1 MPPAEALSSKSRAGR
16 HPLKRLLPLVHEHWL
31 AFWGGMAL
39 ICIGRVFEAGVPLMV
54 RLSINRI
61 TAHDARLLAP
71 VLAILGLAVL
81 RYLSVA
87 WGRKFVRQVGVTV
100 TYAMRE
106 RLYWHFELQGPRF
119 FARFPTGDLMARA
132 INDLNLVRQMIGVG
146 SRTVIVL
153 GFSGLIAFVFML
165 GLSLK
170 LTLWLLPV
178 MPFIA
183 AAGFLISTQLYRQ
196 SIRVQEGFSTLSEFV
211 QENLNGIRTI
221 QTHAQEDREIDRFKV
236 ISGTYAD
243 NYFRLMVLNASLGAW
258 MTALTGV
265 STLIIVGYGG
275 WLVIHGQLSI
285 GTFSA
290 FILYLGMVVAPIQN
304 AGQMVTMFQRGAS
317 GAARL
322 FEVLDWQPEIRDAPD
337 AAPLDSIGGEITI
350 RHLSYSYPRRAAA
363 RDLGRNDQ
371 EKGWVAL
378 DDISL
383 TIRRGEMIAI
393 LGRVGAGKSTLLKLV
408 VRLLDPP
415 PGTVFLDGRDVR
427 LLPLSQVRGQI
438 AMVPQEPFL
447 FADELGSNISYD
459 NPVREQ
465 AEVWSA
471 AEAADL
477 EATIQR
483 FPDQLATLVG
493 ERGVTLS
500 GGQKQR
506 ASLARGLIRDTPVLL
521 LDDCFSSVDTETEE
535 HILSRLKSLRGGRT
549 TLLVSHRVSTARHAD
564 RILVLD
570 GGRIGELGTH
580 AELMAKNGTYAN
592 FARVQ
597 GRREAFE
604 EMQRSAHAEA
614 AN

>member
-1 MPPAEALSSKSRAGR
+1 MAPAEIRVAKTRKGM
-16 HPLKRLLPLVHEHWL
+16 HPLRRLLPLVHEHWL

-39 ICIGRVFEAGVPLMV
+39 ICLGRFFEAGVPLMV

-61 TAHDARLLAP
+61 TSHDARLIEP
-71 VLAILGLAVL
+71 VAAILMLAVL
-81 RYLSVA
+81 RYFTVA
-87 WGRKFVRQVGVTV
+87 WGRKFVRQVGVVV
-100 TYAMRE
+100 TYALRE

-132 INDLNLVRQMIGVG
+132 INDLNLVRQMIGVA

-153 GFSGLIAFVFML
+153 GFSGLIAFVFMVA
-165 GLSLK
+165 LSPR

-183 AAGFLISTQLYRQ
+183 GAGFLISTQLYRQ
-196 SIRVQEGFSTLSEFV
+196 SLRVQEGFSTLSEFV

-221 QTHAQEDREIDRFKV
+221 QTHAQEDREIDRFRQ

-243 NYFRLMVLNASLGAW
+243 NYFRLMWLNASLGGW

-275 WLVIHGQLSI
+275 WLVLHSQLSI

-290 FILYLGMVVAPIQN
+290 FILYLGMVVAPIQQS
-304 AGQMVTMFQRGAS
+304 GQMVTMFQRGSS

-322 FEVLDWQPEIRDAPD
+322 FEVLDWQPEIRDAPE
-337 AAPLDSIGGEITI
+337 AAPLDRIGGEITI
-350 RHLSYSYPRRAAA
+350 NHLSYSYPRRAVA
-363 RDLGRNDQ
+363 RDLGRADTDV
-371 EKGWVAL
+371 GWTAL

-393 LGRVGAGKSTLLKLV
+393 LGRVGAGKSTLLKSI

-427 LLPLSQVRGQI
+427 LLPLTQVRGEV

-447 FADELGSNISYD
+447 FADELGSNIAYD
-459 NPVREQ
+459 NPMRGTDQ
-465 AEVWSA
+465 VWSA

-477 EATIQR
+477 EDTIHG
-483 FPDQLATLVG
+483 FPERLETLVG

-506 ASLARGLIRDTPVLL
+506 TSLARGLIRDTPVLL

-535 HILSRLKSLRGGRT
+535 HILSRLKTLREGRT

-570 GGRIGELGTH
+570 SGRIAELGTH
-580 AELMAKNGTYAN
+580 AELMAQNGIYAH

-597 GRREAFE
+597 GRRKALED
-604 EMQRSAHAEA
+604 EMQREKAIAK
-614 AN
+614 